1 MKHLEGQ
8 FKGRDGLEMY
18 YQGWLPDYEPKAVLL
33 VVHGLGEHSGRYG
46 NLVNHFVPAGYGVY
60 GYDQRGHGKSDGVKG
75 YVERFAD
82 FSDDLDIL
90 LKLVRRR
97 HPKVKI
103 FLVGHSI
110 GGLVAVAYAA
120 KHQEEFDGLILSG
133 ATLSPPADV
142 APATIFAARM
152 LSSIL
157 PKTGLYIIDA
167 AGINQDQNVVNAY
180 KSDPLVYRGKIRARL
195 GVELLKAMDMV
206 GRLAAEIRL
215 PVLIMHGSADRLA
228 SPEGS
233 KMLYREVNSA
243 DKTLKI
249 YEGYWHEIFN
259 EPGRGQVLADVAS
272 WLELH

>member
-1 MKHLEGQ
+1 MKHSEGQ
-8 FKGRDGLEMY
+8 FKGCDSLDLY
-18 YQGWLPDYEPKAVLL
+18 YQDWLPDGGPKAVLL
-33 VVHGLGEHSGRYG
+33 VVHGLGEHGGRYG
-46 NLVNHFVPAGYGVY
+46 NLVDYFVPRGYGVY
-60 GYDQRGHGKSDGVKG
+60 SYDQRGHGKSAGVKG
-75 YVERFAD
+75 YVERFAH
-82 FSDDLDIL
+82 FSYDLDIML
-90 LKLVRRR
+90 GLVRRR

-120 KHQEEFDGLILSG
+120 KHREEFDGLILSG

-152 LSSIL
+152 LSSVM
-157 PKTGLYIIDA
+157 PKTGLYVIDA
-167 AGINQDQNVVNAY
+167 EGISQDQNVVNAY

-195 GVELLKAMDMV
+195 GVELLKTMDMV
-206 GRLAAEIRL
+206 SRMAPEIRM
-215 PVLIMHGSADRLA
+215 PVLIMHGAADRLA

-249 YEGYWHEIFN
+249 YEGYHHEIFN

>member
-1 MKHLEGQ
+1 MKHLEGSV
-8 FKGRDGLEMY
+8 KGCGGLDLY
-18 YQGWLPDYEPKAVLL
+18 YQGWLPDSEPKAVLL
-33 VVHGLGEHSGRYG
+33 VVHGLGEHGGRYG

-60 GYDQRGHGKSDGVKG
+60 SYDQRGHGKSAGVKG
-75 YVERFAD
+75 YVDRFAD
-82 FSDDLDIL
+82 FSDDLDIV
-90 LKLVRRR
+90 LKLVRCR

-110 GGLVAVAYAA
+110 GGLVAVAYTS
-120 KHQEEFDGLILSG
+120 KHREEFDGLILSG

-167 AGINQDQNVVNAY
+167 AGISQDQNVVNAY
-180 KSDPLVYRGKIRARL
+180 KSDPLVYRGKICARL

-233 KMLYREVNSA
+233 KTLYREVNSA

-272 WLELH
+272 WLKTH

>member
-233 KMLYREVNSA
+233 KMLYREVNST

>member
-1 MKHLEGQ
+1 M
-8 FKGRDGLEMY
+8 
-18 YQGWLPDYEPKAVLL
+18 
-33 VVHGLGEHSGRYG
+33 
-46 NLVNHFVPAGYGVY
+46 
-60 GYDQRGHGKSDGVKG
+60 
-75 YVERFAD
+75 
-82 FSDDLDIL
+82 
-90 LKLVRRR
+90 
-97 HPKVKI
+97 
-103 FLVGHSI
+103 
-110 GGLVAVAYAA
+110 VAVAYAA

-142 APATIFAARM
+142 ASATIFAARM

-233 KMLYREVNSA
+233 KMLYREVNST

-272 WLELH
+272 WLEMH